1 MQNMKAICREIKICG
16 IYEVG
21 GIKEKIKIIIIIKIL
36 LVPKE
41 PIRGLSTLN
50 TKFYVL
56 KALHIPHNLN
66 NIYVILKVTF
76 CNVSM
81 KLEHFD
87 TLYIERIEKRQKTS
101 LTLLKNDVF

>member
-21 GIKEKIKIIIIIKIL
+21 GIKEKIKIIIIKIL

-50 TKFYVL
+50 TKFYVF
-56 KALHIPHNLN
+56 KPLHIPHNLN
-66 NIYVILKVTF
+66 NIYFILKVTF

-81 KLEHFD
+81 KLEHVD

>member
-1 MQNMKAICREIKICG
+1 MSRTVEGKSFRKLAE
-16 IYEVG
+16 
-21 GIKEKIKIIIIIKIL
+21 EKKIIIKIL

-87 TLYIERIEKRQKTS
+87 TLYIERIEKRQKSS